1 MKIILPLS
9 FLLCLPAVTGA
20 AKKANSRVD
29 QATATTVDAET
40 GQNFLRAASA
50 PGSKSSKAKAS
61 KHSDYSW
68 LEGKYTCVLESAIE
82 TQSGGPPYGFFSIV
96 QDNNVNGLQL
106 NECPSKATLEIGP
119 QTFGVGTWTGLTF
132 FAEFKI
138 DLGFDFD
145 GNYKFYG
152 VGSYNSISKGD
163 DEITFYD
170 HSSSVGHAV
179 LKLTKLSKGGGTI
192 AADFYDDF
200 QKKTIITNTYEN
212 TRSYLFEKADGRAS
226 SSPTASP
233 SPTHATNDASPSVQ
247 PSSSLTAAPT
257 PKLLLGAGALRCY
270 DKSNLGLNSPTDDV
284 GSTLNLKQ
292 VNQEGEDEVL
302 VSCLS
307 TESFITKES
316 ISTECENEMY
326 DVAVSVVPGP
336 HFFLLATKS
345 PDSSSNAICP
355 TTLAFDTLNFEKKIA
370 APYEEDFKALPSY
383 ELKTAVKLTD
393 LLEAEESAESHD
405 ASNFDVLT
413 NNCVHYASKI
423 WRHLGV
429 HETEDLAD
437 FIVANIINDENVLN
451 SWEDEGV
458 RRLVQTVM
466 TEGRVKKIV
475 YSQLHLNK

>member
-1 MKIILPLS
+1 
-9 FLLCLPAVTGA
+9 
-20 AKKANSRVD
+20 
-29 QATATTVDAET
+29 
-40 GQNFLRAASA
+40 
-50 PGSKSSKAKAS
+50 
-61 KHSDYSW
+61 
-68 LEGKYTCVLESAIE
+68 
-82 TQSGGPPYGFFSIV
+82 
-96 QDNNVNGLQL
+96 
-106 NECPSKATLEIGP
+106 
-119 QTFGVGTWTGLTF
+119 
-132 FAEFKI
+132 
-138 DLGFDFD
+138 
-145 GNYKFYG
+145 
-152 VGSYNSISKGD
+152 
-163 DEITFYD
+163 
-170 HSSSVGHAV
+170 
-179 LKLTKLSKGGGTI
+179 
-192 AADFYDDF
+192 
-200 QKKTIITNTYEN
+200 
-212 TRSYLFEKADGRAS
+212 
-226 SSPTASP
+226 
-233 SPTHATNDASPSVQ
+233 
-247 PSSSLTAAPT
+247 
-257 PKLLLGAGALRCY
+257 
-270 DKSNLGLNSPTDDV
+270 
-284 GSTLNLKQ
+284 

-316 ISTECENEMY
+316 ISAECENEMY

-345 PDSSSNAICP
+345 PDSSSNVICP

-393 LLEAEESAESHD
+393 LLEAEESAEYHD